1 MPEVIEEPEQ
11 INDESLTN
19 PETGED
25 NENFIYEEEAD
36 LMPEIVAKIPQI
48 KKEDIFLR
56 EGEKEV
62 EPKPK
67 RKKRPPMSDEHKA
80 KLAEA
85 RVKALAT
92 RRKNSLEKKEMKELE
107 KKKKQMEKQNL
118 IDFVEG
124 KTKKEVIVDPEP
136 PKVMRVKEQDR
147 EIKEPERAPVPSIS
161 VPSPKRE
168 YITKEELE
176 ESNLQAIMK
185 YEALRKKRKE
195 EKKVLETIQKEEE
208 VVRQKIKRAL
218 PDTKAY
224 YGRELPNDYFKN
236 CF

>member
-1 MPEVIEEPEQ
+1 MDLMPEVIEEPEE
-11 INDESLTN
+11 INDEIITN
-19 PETGED
+19 PETDED
-25 NENFIYEEEAD
+25 NENLIYEEKAEI
-36 LMPEIVAKIPQI
+36 MPEIVAKIPQI

-67 RKKRPPMSDEHKA
+67 KKKRPPMSEEHKQ
-80 KLAEA
+80 KLANA

-107 KKKKQMEKQNL
+107 KRKKQMEKQNL

-124 KTKKEVIVDPEP
+124 KTKKDISVKEVEPEP
-136 PKVMRVKEQDR
+136 PKVMRVKEP
-147 EIKEPERAPVPSIS
+147 EPEIAPAPIS
-161 VPSPKRE
+161 KRE

-176 ESNLQAIMK
+176 ESNLHAIMK

-195 EKKVLETIQKEEE
+195 DKKVIEQREKEED
-208 VVRQKIKRAL
+208 VVRQKIQRAM

-224 YGRELPNDYFKN
+224 YGRELSDDYFNN

>member
-1 MPEVIEEPEQ
+1 MPEVIEEPEE

-25 NENFIYEEEAD
+25 NENFVYEDEAGI
-36 LMPEIVAKIPQI
+36 LPEIVAKIPQI

-67 RKKRPPMSDEHKA
+67 KKKRPPMSEEHKQ
-80 KLAEA
+80 KLADA

-107 KKKKQMEKQNL
+107 KKKKQIEKQNL
-118 IDFVEG
+118 MDFVEG
-124 KTKKEVIVDPEP
+124 KTKKEVIVKEVDPVEP
-136 PKVMRVKEQDR
+136 PKVMEVKKIEND
-147 EIKEPERAPVPSIS
+147 PSVAPPPPSRS
-161 VPSPKRE
+161 RE

-195 EKKVLETIQKEEE
+195 EKKVVDAREREENM
-208 VVRQKIKRAL
+208 VREKIKRAM
-218 PDTKAY
+218 PDTKSI
-224 YGRELPNDYFKN
+224 YGRQLPPDYFSN